1 LAWNQITPHNKFAK
15 LFVVLLDNPWLFNRD
30 LWEMEMG
37 WRLTGAIT
45 LGTVTSLKAP
55 GIRPP
60 PEK

>member
-1 LAWNQITPHNKFAK
+1 MPHNKFAE
-15 LFVVLLDNPWLFNRD
+15 LFVVLLDNPWLFDWD
-30 LWEMEMG
+30 LWEMETG

-55 GIRPP
+55 GIGPL